1 MYERGPSGPFFFI
14 QIFYDSHYLFIFIS
28 AYALFMKLAIFG
40 PPGAGKG
47 TQAKTVSMELGI
59 PQISTGDLLRA
70 ESKTGSELGK
80 MARSYMDR
88 GALVPDQ
95 VVLGMLKERLVKDDC
110 KDGFLLDG
118 FPRSIPQAEALN
130 AITDLDLVVNI
141 AVDEERLLKRITGRR
156 MCQCGAA
163 YHIEEKRPRVEGKCD
178 LCGSALYQRDD
189 DKEATVKK
197 RMDVYRSQ
205 TAPLLEHYRARG
217 LVRDVDGNRSIDEVR
232 EGVMGAIAGGAL
244 SK

>member
-1 MYERGPSGPFFFI
+1 
-14 QIFYDSHYLFIFIS
+14 
-28 AYALFMKLAIFG
+28 MKLAIFG

-47 TQAKTVSMELGI
+47 TQSKTVSMKMGI

-70 ESKTGSELGK
+70 ESKSGSELGK

-95 VVLGMLKERLVKDDC
+95 VVLGMLKDRLQKGDC
-110 KDGFLLDG
+110 KNGFLLDG
-118 FPRSIPQAEALN
+118 FPRSIPQAVALEV
-130 AITDLDLVVNI
+130 ITDLDLVVNI

-163 YHIEEKRPRVEGKCD
+163 YHVEEKRPRVEGKCD

-205 TAPLLEHYRARG
+205 TAPLLEYYRQRG

-232 EGVMGAIAGGAL
+232 EGVMGAIDGGAPL
-244 SK
+244 K

>member
-1 MYERGPSGPFFFI
+1 
-14 QIFYDSHYLFIFIS
+14 
-28 AYALFMKLAIFG
+28 MKLAIFG

-47 TQAKTVSMELGI
+47 TQAKAISIELGI

-70 ESKTGSELGK
+70 ESKSGSELGM
-80 MARSYMDR
+80 MARSYMER

-95 VVLGMLKERLVKDDC
+95 VVLGMLKERLGKTDC
-110 KDGFLLDG
+110 RKGFLLDG
-118 FPRSIPQAEALN
+118 FPRSIPQAKALEV
-130 AITDLDLVVNI
+130 ITDLDLVVNI
-141 AVDEERLLKRITGRR
+141 AVDEERLLKRITGRW
-156 MCQCGAA
+156 MCQCGAT
-163 YHIEEKRPRVEGKCD
+163 YHKEDKKPKVEGRCD

-197 RMDVYRSQ
+197 RMEVYRSQ
-205 TAPLLEHYRARG
+205 TAPLLEHYRERG

-232 EGVMGAIAGGAL
+232 GGVIGAIAGGAT